1 MKQTELIQM
10 KNIVNQNLNDALNN
24 WLNRAE
30 EKINKQYSKKE
41 NVQNE
46 TQINRRGHYKTES
59 KKHRKRVKKEN
70 YIK

>member
-1 MKQTELIQM
+1 M
-10 KNIVNQNLNDALNN
+10 DALNN

-30 EKINKQYSKKE
+30 EKIKKQYSKKE

>member
-1 MKQTELIQM
+1 M
-10 KNIVNQNLNDALNN
+10 DALNN

-30 EKINKQYSKKE
+30 EKISKQYSKKE

-46 TQINRRGHYKTES
+46 TQRNRRGNYKTES

-70 YIK
+70 YIKIKSQK